1 MNPASSKSRILFGVI
16 AAVALVIA
24 AGSSIA
30 STGTAASGISGAAG
44 PGRSATRTPR
54 PDEVTGE
61 VTLTLSGSD
70 AAPDASQVVIWLT
83 PSGSTAAPIATIDK
97 PRYRLVQHNKRFEP
111 SLLVVPVG
119 SVVDFPNLD
128 PWFHNVFSLYRGK
141 RFDLGLYQAGAQRSV
156 HFDRIGPSYLF
167 CNIHPEMTGV
177 VLAVDSS
184 LFAISDK
191 AGRYAINGVA
201 PGKYTMHLWYENA
214 KPESL
219 TNLQRTVLV
228 DDTTR
233 TLPTVSVPVV
243 KQIQKE
249 HKNKYGQDYDPD
261 AMNPDY

>member
-1 MNPASSKSRILFGVI
+1 MKVTSINSRFLFCVVASIGLAIG
-16 AAVALVIA
+16 
-24 AGSSIA
+24 AGSSVA
-30 STGTAASGISGAAG
+30 LSGGVSGSGTAGHSRTRA
-44 PGRSATRTPR
+44 RTPR

-61 VTLTLSGSD
+61 VTLTQSGSD
-70 AAPDASQVVIWLT
+70 AAPDASQVVVWLT
-83 PSGSTAAPIATIDK
+83 PPGSTTMPHTAIDK
-97 PRYRLVQHNKRFEP
+97 PRHRLVQHNKRFEP

-119 SVVDFPNLD
+119 SVVDFPNDD

-156 HFDRIGPSYLF
+156 RFDRIGPSYLF

-184 LFAISDK
+184 LYAISDK
-191 AGRYAINGVA
+191 SGRYTISGVT
-201 PGKYTMHLWYENA
+201 PGKYTMHIWYENA

-219 TNLQRTVLV
+219 ATLQRAVVV
-228 DDTTR
+228 DDTAR
-233 TLPTVSVPVV
+233 SLPTVSVPVV

>member
-1 MNPASSKSRILFGVI
+1 MI
-16 AAVALVIA
+16 AGATLALG
-24 AGSSIA
+24 AGGRIA
-30 STGTAASGISGAAG
+30 SGGTSDSSASPHSHA
-44 PGRSATRTPR
+44 ATRTPR

-61 VTLTLSGSD
+61 VTLTQSGSD
-70 AAPDASQVVIWLT
+70 AAPDASQVVVWLT
-83 PSGSTAAPIATIDK
+83 PSGSATVPVAGTDK

-119 SVVDFPNLD
+119 SVVDFPNYD

-156 HFDRIGPSYLF
+156 RFDRIGPSYLF

-184 LFAISDK
+184 LYAISDK
-191 AGRYAINGVA
+191 SGRYTINGVS
-201 PGKYTMHLWYENA
+201 PGKYTMHVWYENA

-219 TNLQRTVLV
+219 ANLQRTIVL
-228 DDTTR
+228 DDATH

>member
-1 MNPASSKSRILFGVI
+1 MNPASNKLRFLLSVLAGFGLAVGAVGSVASSSGHTGDSSTASHTR
-16 AAVALVIA
+16 AAA
-24 AGSSIA
+24 
-30 STGTAASGISGAAG
+30 
-44 PGRSATRTPR
+44 RTPR

-61 VTLTLSGSD
+61 VTLTQSGSD
-70 AAPDASQVVIWLT
+70 TAPDASQVVVWLT
-83 PSGSTAAPIATIDK
+83 PSGATAMPQSATDK

-119 SVVDFPNLD
+119 SVVDFPNYD

-141 RFDLGLYQAGAQRSV
+141 KFDLGLYQAGAQRSV

-184 LFAISDK
+184 LYAISDK
-191 AGRYAINGVA
+191 SGRYAISGVA
-201 PGKYTMHLWYENA
+201 PGKYTMHVWYENA

-219 TNLQRTVLV
+219 TNLQRTVIV
-228 DDTTR
+228 DDASR
-233 TLPTVSVPVV
+233 ALPTVSVPVV